1 MEPVVSY
8 PSFDCRIWS
17 HWRRWYAITRPSWP
31 CFTITPRS
39 RGRGLA
45 SCLAWCLVALVVIEP
60 GVYGVFL
67 ERIASPTYC
76 WLPHPGALYFGI
88 EYVTIC
94 CGGQIY
100 IPLCVAPYN
109 RALGHILVE
118 EAADRSPLWD
128 LRSEQDLIWDL
139 SWDQL
144 EQDSRLPSFLSTCT
158 RVLSQISCAQVV
170 CTWTMKIWWGI
181 CNLAN
186 YIIILQIILLKA
198 KVTFRQML
206 SGTLHIVL
214 WKSCLCFVWQNL
226 LSPLI

>member
-17 HWRRWYAITRPSWP
+17 HWRRWYAITRLSWP
-31 CFTITPRS
+31 CFTITPTS

-45 SCLAWCLVALVVIEP
+45 SCLAWCLVALV
-60 GVYGVFL
+60 GGSQVYGVFL

-186 YIIILQIILLKA
+186 YIIKS
-198 KVTFRQML
+198 KGHL
-206 SGTLHIVL
+206 STEVVVDTAYFL
-214 WKSCLCFVWQNL
+214 WKSCLCFFWQNL

>member
-1 MEPVVSY
+1 MLNLPGKAIDIIVFHWLLLQHVGGGGGCLNMEPVVSY
-8 PSFDCRIWS
+8 PSFDCRFWS
-17 HWRRWYAITRPSWP
+17 HWRRWYAITRLSWP

-45 SCLAWCLVALVVIEP
+45 SCLAWCLVALV
-60 GVYGVFL
+60 GGSQVYGVFL

-139 SWDQL
+139 RSARARF
-144 EQDSRLPSFLSTCT
+144 SSAVFLVDLHTCT
-158 RVLSQISCAQVV
+158 
-170 CTWTMKIWWGI
+170 
-181 CNLAN
+181 
-186 YIIILQIILLKA
+186 
-198 KVTFRQML
+198 
-206 SGTLHIVL
+206 
-214 WKSCLCFVWQNL
+214 
-226 LSPLI
+226 